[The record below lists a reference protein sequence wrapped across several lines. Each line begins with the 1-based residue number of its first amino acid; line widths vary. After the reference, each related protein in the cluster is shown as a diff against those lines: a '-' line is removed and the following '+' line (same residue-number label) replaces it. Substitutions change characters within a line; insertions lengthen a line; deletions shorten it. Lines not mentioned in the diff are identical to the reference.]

1 MEMDIFFSDE
11 SKEINP
17 EESISIFTMLGS
29 FFDVKSFVFLCFL
42 LPNIYCVE
50 TQDFSV
56 PLITQENSTLAAAP
70 RDKVKAIWQ
79 RVDDLAS
86 LQDGWDGI
94 KSKSINSRIIDKL
107 KDTLQLCDN
116 NNIANISVFPQ
127 ANGNL
132 YIDYTKN
139 ENIAGITLSE
149 DKVIFFRGTT
159 SQLCEKGTFEF
170 SSKKL
175 YDLISKLNVNV

>member
-11 SKEINP
+11 SKEIIP
-17 EESISIFTMLGS
+17 EESISIFTMLES
-29 FFDVKSFVFLCFL
+29 FFDMKSCVFLCLL
-42 LPNIYCVE
+42 LPYIYCAE
-50 TQDFSV
+50 AQDFSV
-56 PLITQENSTLAAAP
+56 PLITQENSILAAAP

-107 KDTLQLCDN
+107 KDTLRLCDN

-139 ENIAGITLSE
+139 EDIAGITLSE

-170 SSKKL
+170 SSEKL
-175 YDLISKLNVNV
+175 YDLISKLNVDV